1 MFYKQF
7 LTITDLLNP
16 EFVENFDIGLP
27 HCREVIKKTLLPLR
41 CRRDW
46 E

>member
-16 EFVENFDIGLP
+16 EFVENFDYWLAT
-27 HCREVIKKTLLPLR
+27 KK
-41 CRRDW
+41 
-46 E
+46 